1 MVNNGP
7 LYFCSKSKAIA
18 LEKWSKMDHSIFGQ
32 KVRLLPCKNGQ
43 KWTTFF
49 WSKSKAIA
57 LQKWSKM
64 DHFFFWSKSKALA
77 LQKWSK
83 MDNYIFGQKVRL

>member
-1 MVNNGP
+1 MVKNGP
-7 LYFCSKSKAIA
+7 LY
-18 LEKWSKMDHSIFGQ
+18 
-32 KVRLLPCKNGQ
+32 
-43 KWTTFF
+43 F

-64 DHFFFWSKSKALA
+64 DHSRSKSKAIA

-83 MDNYIFGQKVRL
+83 MDHSIFGQKVRL